1 MAEARQPGDRPRV
14 SVVVP
19 CFRGAADLPRCL
31 ASLASQTLP
40 ADDFEVVVV
49 LNGPDDGAVDAHG
62 GIRAAWPTL
71 RLRVVRSAQPGAGR
85 ARNLGVAAAT
95 GEQVTFVDH
104 DDYVSPD
111 YLAVLL
117 DLAEPGVVPL
127 AQVADVA
134 HTRDG
139 GVGEPN
145 RENYIAQ
152 WFGPLAGQVVAPGPN
167 PRALG
172 FNVGKLLPLE
182 LAREI
187 RFDERLRSGED
198 LVYWLDVVCRVRF
211 RIAVADERAT
221 YYRVLRDQSVS
232 RRDASYEFGVSQRL
246 DVLERLS
253 AEATTGVALAAKR
266 VHHAFMRAQSKL
278 LADHLTAHPDQRD
291 RALDEIA
298 DRQLAQKV
306 SWRSLNGDAE
316 DLAILYAFLPFADT
330 SALVASRR
338 LRVRGD
344 VVDVL
349 SNDLD
354 AIRGQDAANW
364 RLVERVLS
372 RHEEVRAPASAFNWA
387 AIRGFSTRGAKVI
400 DNWIAQRGRPYRSV
414 YSRAML
420 PASHLL
426 AAQVKLRYP
435 ETRWLAEFSDPMVLN
450 PYGERRVSE
459 ADDDGLWRRL
469 SGAVAAAGFE
479 PPADRNV
486 PDLTELIAYALADEI
501 LFTNRN
507 QMEFML
513 ADVEPALAERVRERA
528 HCEHHPVPEPA
539 LYQVAHRDYDLE
551 PGRVNVAY
559 FGAFYATRGLT
570 EVVDALTSLA
580 QEDRDRIAFHV
591 FTGDP
596 ATLAEQVAALGLGDV
611 IRVNGHVP
619 YLECLNLT
627 TRMDVLLIN
636 DARTRQHYDI
646 NPYLPSKWS
655 DYSGSGT
662 PIWALVESGSVLD
675 GMEVA
680 HRTDLGDVAGV
691 RAVFE
696 KLAADADGRGV

>member
-1 MAEARQPGDRPRV
+1 MAEARQPGDGPRV

-19 CFRGAADLPRCL
+19 CFHGAAELPRCL
-31 ASLASQTLP
+31 GSLAAQTLP
-40 ADDFEVVVV
+40 ATDFEVVVV
-49 LNGPDDGAVDAHG
+49 LNGPDDGAVDANG

-71 RLRVVRSAQPGAGR
+71 RLRIVRSEQPGAGR
-85 ARNLGVAAAT
+85 ARNLGVAAAV

-104 DDYVSPD
+104 DDYVTPT
-111 YLAVLL
+111 YLATLL
-117 DLAEPGVVPL
+117 DLVQPGVVPL
-127 AQVADVA
+127 AQVADVPV
-134 HTRDG
+134 TPDG
-139 GVGEPN
+139 TLGEPD
-145 RENYIAQ
+145 RDNYIAE
-152 WFGPLAGQVVAPGPN
+152 WFGPLAGQEVAVGPN

-172 FNVGKLLPLE
+172 FSAGKLLPLE
-182 LAREI
+182 LAREV
-187 RFDERLRSGED
+187 RFDEQLRSGED
-198 LVYWLDVVCRVRF
+198 LVYWLEVVCRFRF
-211 RIAVADERAT
+211 RIAVADDRAT
-221 YYRVLRDQSVS
+221 YFRVLRQHSVS
-232 RRDASYEFGVSQRL
+232 RREASYDFGVSERL
-246 DVLERLS
+246 DVLARLD
-253 AEATTGVALAAKR
+253 AEPTTGVALAAKR
-266 VHHAFMRAQSKL
+266 VRKAFKGAQSRQ
-278 LADHLTAHPDQRD
+278 LADHLAAHPEHRD
-291 RALDEIA
+291 RALAEIA
-298 DRQLAQKV
+298 DRQLAERV
-306 SWRSLNGDAE
+306 SWRALNGEAE

-349 SNDLD
+349 SNNLD
-354 AIRGQDAANW
+354 AIRGRDAANW

-372 RHEEVRAPASAFNWA
+372 RHEEVGAPASAFNWA
-387 AIRGFSTRGAKVI
+387 AIRAFSKRGMKVVE
-400 DNWIAQRGRPYRSV
+400 NWIARRERPYRSV

-426 AAQVKLRYP
+426 AAQVKLRHP
-435 ETRWLAEFSDPMVLN
+435 ETHWLAEFSDPMVLN
-450 PYGERRVSE
+450 PYGERRVSQ
-459 ADDDGLWRRL
+459 ADDDSLWRLL
-469 SGAVAAAGFE
+469 SGAVTAAGFQ

-486 PDLTELIAYALADEI
+486 PDLTELVAYALADEI

-513 ADVEPALAERVRERA
+513 AGVDPAVAERVRERA

-539 LYQVAHRDYDLE
+539 LYQVAHRAYDLE

-596 ATLAEQVAALGLGDV
+596 DTLREQVAALGLGDV

-636 DARTRQHYDI
+636 DARTRQHYDL

-662 PIWALVESGSVLD
+662 PIWALVEKGSIVD

-680 HRTDLGDVAGV
+680 HRTDLGDAAGV

-696 KLAADADGRGV
+696 KLAAGVDGRGA

>member
-19 CFRGAADLPRCL
+19 CYRAAAELPRCL
-31 ASLASQTLP
+31 DSLAAQSLP
-40 ADDFEVVVV
+40 TSDFEVVLV
-49 LNGPDDGAVDAHG
+49 LNGPDDGALEGV
-62 GIRAAWPTL
+62 RTRWPSL
-71 RLRVVRSAQPGAGR
+71 RLRTVRSATPGAGR
-85 ARNLGVAAAT
+85 ARNLGVAVAT

-104 DDYVSPD
+104 DDLVSPD
-111 YLAVLL
+111 YLATLL
-117 DLAEPGVVPL
+117 ALARPGIVPL

-134 HTRDG
+134 VGPDG
-139 GVGEPN
+139 TLGEPD
-145 RENYIAQ
+145 RDNYLGE
-152 WFGPLAGQVVAPGPN
+152 WFGPLAGQEVGAGAH

-172 FNVGKLLPLE
+172 FNVGKMLPLE
-182 LAREI
+182 VARAV
-187 RFDERLRSGED
+187 RFDEDLSSGED
-198 LVYWLDVVCRVRF
+198 LVYWLEVACRLRF
-211 RIAVADERAT
+211 RIAVADEAAT
-221 YYRVLRDQSVS
+221 YHRVLRPGSVS
-232 RRDASYEFGVSQRL
+232 RAEATYDFGVTQRL
-246 DVLERLS
+246 DVLERLV
-253 AEATTGVALAAKR
+253 ARPTTGLPVAARRVRAAFVRAQTVQLAA
-266 VHHAFMRAQSKL
+266 H
-278 LADHLTAHPDQRD
+278 LAAHPEERD
-291 RALDEIA
+291 RALAEIA
-298 DRQLAQKV
+298 DRRLAEQV
-306 SWRSLNGDAE
+306 DWEVLNGEAE

-338 LRVRGD
+338 LRARGD

-349 SNDLD
+349 SNNLD
-354 AIRGQDAANW
+354 AIRGRDPANW
-364 RLVERVLS
+364 RLVDRVLS
-372 RHEEVRAPASAFNWA
+372 RRREIGAAASAYNWA
-387 AIRGFSTRGAKVI
+387 ALRAFCDRGATVV
-400 DNWIAQRGRPYRSV
+400 DDWVARRGRPYRSV

-420 PASHLL
+420 PGSHLL
-426 AAQVKLRYP
+426 AARVKLRHP
-435 ETRWLAEFSDPMVLN
+435 ETRWLAEFSDPMVMN
-450 PYGERRVSE
+450 PYGERRVAE
-459 ADDDGLWRRL
+459 ADDDGLWREL
-469 SGAVAAAGFE
+469 STAMAAAGVTA
-479 PPADRNV
+479 PKDRNV
-486 PDLTELIAYALADEI
+486 PEMTELVAYALADEI

-513 ADVEPALAERVRERA
+513 ADVEPELADRVRARA
-528 HCEHHPVPEPA
+528 RCEHHPVPEPA
-539 LYQVAHRDYDLE
+539 LYQVEQRDYDLA

-570 EVVDALTSLA
+570 EVVHALASLDQA
-580 QEDRDRIAFHV
+580 SRDRIAFHV

-662 PIWALVESGSVLD
+662 PVWALVEPGSVLD

-680 HRTDLGDVAGV
+680 HRTPLGDTAGV

-696 KLAADADGRGV
+696 ELAASDTGRRA